1 MSRYML
7 SLSPRYS
14 KIQARQASRCERR
27 TMVLAIMVALLDVV
41 VRVGTVVATLVLLLL
56 ALLITANGLVALSSN
71 WRVLLGLS

>member
-1 MSRYML
+1 
-7 SLSPRYS
+7 
-14 KIQARQASRCERR
+14 
-27 TMVLAIMVALLDVV
+27 MVLAIMVALLDVV